1 MRTQHAWAGRLCSRG
16 RGIAG
21 QRSSVA
27 VSCTVTTS
35 PLRADV
41 RQGPSPAPVLN
52 FVKVNGAVVTSR
64 HRDGLAIADDGDPDT
79 GVSVDDVSR
88 QNGDLLQE
96 VVESPGGELQLVPTL
111 HQIGGLG
118 LAVRG
123 HAGRPCQRRAIC
135 VTEGS
140 PPMSRVRSSSEA
152 TGTSSLA

>member
-1 MRTQHAWAGRLCSRG
+1 
-16 RGIAG
+16 
-21 QRSSVA
+21 VA

-123 HAGRPCQRRAIC
+123 HAGRPCQRRRNMCHGGQSAHVAC
-135 VTEGS
+135 PEF
-140 PPMSRVRSSSEA
+140 VRSHRY
-152 TGTSSLA
+152 

>member
-1 MRTQHAWAGRLCSRG
+1 MLGQAGSVRVGVVLPANDRQWPCRG
-16 RGIAG
+16 RSPRHRCARPSGRFLAG
-21 QRSSVA
+21 
-27 VSCTVTTS
+27 T
-35 PLRADV
+35 
-41 RQGPSPAPVLN
+41 VLN
-52 FVKVNGAVVTSR
+52 LVKVNGAVVTGR